1 MDINTFFTEV
11 QKKEILLAIEQ
22 AELNTSGEIR
32 LHVEETCKIDPTVR
46 AVKVFEK
53 LKMNKTKLR
62 NGVLFYIAL
71 GDKKF
76 AIIGDKGINDLVE
89 VNFWEDIKDAMLNF
103 FVKDALSDGLCLGI
117 QMAGMKLKTH
127 FPYALN
133 DENELT
139 NDISFQE

>member
-89 VNFWEDIKDAMLNF
+89 VNFWEDIKDAMLKF

>member
-89 VNFWEDIKDAMLNF
+89 VNFWEDIKDAMLKF
-103 FVKDALSDGLCLGI
+103 FIKDALSSGLCLGI

-127 FPYALN
+127 FPYTLN